1 MGISLNV
8 NLSKRSQRF
17 ELDISHLPVVA
28 QRKKSRLLGVF
39 IVIFALVWG
48 GFPVAGIAAILSGDQ
63 AFEPAMIVFLLFP
76 LLGLGI
82 FAFGVH
88 QLVWRKTI
96 TLDRDFVT
104 VVERGLRGAKQW
116 REQLANYTG
125 VLQRTRRVRTKNSSY
140 TLYIV
145 DLIHEDDS
153 KKINLYTDTGEAGH
167 RAKWEAYA
175 RALELPA
182 LEQGQGGVLRR
193 EAADLDKS
201 VGELIGEGKV
211 EIDFDALTRTAKGL
225 SVDYE
230 GDTVVLTRTGPKHP
244 WWGMLIGVTFPLVFV
259 AVALMAPGM
268 PWFMRILFGGLG
280 AVFEIV
286 FVLGVLWDLV
296 SRQRIRVG
304 PRDLKVST
312 VSPWG
317 EKEGKQMPIGGIEN
331 VTIARDSNGAS
342 PAVVMAGDADTLKFG
357 SGLSGS
363 SLDFVMNTVLA
374 KVAEAERY
382 NRR

>member
-1 MGISLNV
+1 M
-8 NLSKRSQRF
+8 
-17 ELDISHLPVVA
+17 
-28 QRKKSRLLGVF
+28 
-39 IVIFALVWG
+39 
-48 GFPVAGIAAILSGDQ
+48 
-63 AFEPAMIVFLLFP
+63 
-76 LLGLGI
+76 
-82 FAFGVH
+82 
-88 QLVWRKTI
+88 
-96 TLDRDFVT
+96 
-104 VVERGLRGAKQW
+104 
-116 REQLANYTG
+116 
-125 VLQRTRRVRTKNSSY
+125 
-140 TLYIV
+140 
-145 DLIHEDDS
+145 
-153 KKINLYTDTGEAGH
+153 
-167 RAKWEAYA
+167 
-175 RALELPA
+175 
-182 LEQGQGGVLRR
+182 LRR

-317 EKEGKQMPIGGIEN
+317 EKEGKQMPIGGVEN